1 MKRSYS
7 SSYDNLHDIYYRHQS
22 NPYHYI
28 IKRCIFTSFATYR
41 QQIVKVTII
50 VFFPK
55 TVALMGGKIRFSH
68 LTGLWL
74 IHFAFNLSSALY
86 IVKLIQII
94 DIKIDHAAEIPKAE
108 GILLEPHS
116 LINEQ

>member
-1 MKRSYS
+1 MF
-7 SSYDNLHDIYYRHQS
+7 L
-22 NPYHYI
+22 
-28 IKRCIFTSFATYR
+28 
-41 QQIVKVTII
+41 
-50 VFFPK
+50 PK